1 MLMATKTLTVSENVS
16 YICFPPLNA
25 KTVKGKL
32 AFDCPVVY
40 LYFVFTP
47 TFDIEP
53 SILQLYNQLSA
64 TDACEVLGSA
74 VAWAGAVSCFASA
87 ACCVS
92 ATVVLS

>member
-1 MLMATKTLTVSENVS
+1 MATKTLTVSENVS

-40 LYFVFTP
+40 LYFGFTP

-53 SILQLYNQLSA
+53 KM
-64 TDACEVLGSA
+64 
-74 VAWAGAVSCFASA
+74 SCPGIPNNSMCFYGKHN
-87 ACCVS
+87 
-92 ATVVLS
+92 

>member
-1 MLMATKTLTVSENVS
+1 MATKTLTVSENVS

-40 LYFVFTP
+40 LYFGFTP

-53 SILQLYNQLSA
+53 QKIKKRARKKPTQKMSRFLRCQR
-64 TDACEVLGSA
+64 
-74 VAWAGAVSCFASA
+74 
-87 ACCVS
+87 
-92 ATVVLS
+92 

>member
-1 MLMATKTLTVSENVS
+1 MATKTLTVSENVS

-40 LYFVFTP
+40 LYFGFTP

-53 SILQLYNQLSA
+53 KKDDYKQNVHNRHQMSIFY
-64 TDACEVLGSA
+64 
-74 VAWAGAVSCFASA
+74 
-87 ACCVS
+87 
-92 ATVVLS
+92 

>member
-1 MLMATKTLTVSENVS
+1 MATKTLTVSENVS

-40 LYFVFTP
+40 LYFGFTP

-53 SILQLYNQLSA
+53 LYFGF
-64 TDACEVLGSA
+64 TPTFDIEP
-74 VAWAGAVSCFASA
+74 FFDM
-87 ACCVS
+87 
-92 ATVVLS
+92 

>member
-1 MLMATKTLTVSENVS
+1 MATKTLTVSENVS

-40 LYFVFTP
+40 LYFGFTP

-53 SILQLYNQLSA
+53 KLLA
-64 TDACEVLGSA
+64 D
-74 VAWAGAVSCFASA
+74 
-87 ACCVS
+87 CCNN
-92 ATVVLS
+92 A

>member
-1 MLMATKTLTVSENVS
+1 MATKTLTVSENVS

-40 LYFVFTP
+40 LYFGFTP

-53 SILQLYNQLSA
+53 YYLQKNKRCGKTA
-64 TDACEVLGSA
+64 P
-74 VAWAGAVSCFASA
+74 
-87 ACCVS
+87 
-92 ATVVLS
+92 